1 MPIPSFK
8 TSLDPLKGILPSYV
22 NILLFPSSNQMIP
35 FFHWISYLISTLQ
48 DNCPS
53 VPNTGQEDNDG
64 DTDGDACDEDDDND
78 LVPDNKVT
86 NVTLNQF

>member
-1 MPIPSFK
+1 M
-8 TSLDPLKGILPSYV
+8 
-22 NILLFPSSNQMIP
+22 
-35 FFHWISYLISTLQ
+35 Q

-78 LVPDNKVT
+78 LVPDKKVSD
-86 NVTLNQF
+86 VTLSFHLFYFTTIPDTLDIAPPSITQDACHARVAS

>member
-1 MPIPSFK
+1 MR
-8 TSLDPLKGILPSYV
+8 
-22 NILLFPSSNQMIP
+22 
-35 FFHWISYLISTLQ
+35 YLIIYLIISTLQ

-78 LVPDNKVT
+78 LILDKSVGVT
-86 NVTLNQF
+86 MVNRGNWL

>member
-1 MPIPSFK
+1 M
-8 TSLDPLKGILPSYV
+8 V
-22 NILLFPSSNQMIP
+22 CA
-35 FFHWISYLISTLQ
+35 LQ

-78 LVPDNKVT
+78 LIVDKLVSGIYLDFMSLNHASCRRRVNQIPYALVSGLKVQ
-86 NVTLNQF
+86 V

>member
-1 MPIPSFK
+1 M
-8 TSLDPLKGILPSYV
+8 V
-22 NILLFPSSNQMIP
+22 C
-35 FFHWISYLISTLQ
+35 TLQ

-78 LVPDNKVT
+78 LRVDKLVS
-86 NVTLNQF
+86 VIYLDFHFIKSVLSRYM